1 MAGSVHIPW
10 YATVFRGDQLETA
23 LNEIAPVALRYGA
36 REYAIF
42 RSRDDRYKFNHT
54 VYFESKTDWER
65 YWNGPE
71 FTRFRVNNSSRY
83 QVPVLYQWAD
93 ISAEGHLPE
102 DPGSGGE
109 AASVGS
115 GPAENGGAEIGDSI

>member
-10 YATVFRGDQLETA
+10 YATVFRGDQLAEA
-23 LNEIAPVALRYGA
+23 LKEIAPVALRYGA

-71 FTRFRVNNSSRY
+71 FIEWRGVYTSWY
-83 QVPVLYQWAD
+83 QVPVLYVWNDVVAQGR
-93 ISAEGHLPE
+93 SEVQ
-102 DPGSGGE
+102 
-109 AASVGS
+109 AAV
-115 GPAENGGAEIGDSI
+115 EQEV